1 VNKRN
6 PGWILISLCVITFS
20 SVKAQ
25 ENPHGDQKLTCE
37 DCHTSISWEDIHFDH
52 EATHYKLESAHV
64 KVSCSDCHAL
74 DDFSAVRRECL
85 SCHTDVHEAKLGS
98 ECVRCHSPSRWEIF
112 DTEEIHRD
120 TRFPMM
126 GRHNLIDCWSCHA
139 NLEEGDFTRGTTDCV
154 DCHENIYLSTE
165 NPRHVSL
172 GFSTACVEC
181 HEPPQWNPAFFPG
194 HDALFPIFSGEHDGS
209 WDGCADCHPDPGSY
223 GVFTCLTCH
232 GQADMDQEHGNIGGY
247 SYDSIACLMCHPT
260 GSKSGL
266 AENHDSDYFPI
277 FSGSHAS
284 EWQSCTDCH
293 DVSGDFTA
301 FSCVGCH
308 EHDRSSTDQGHS
320 GIPGYEYESSMCY
333 LCHPSGESGEFREHD
348 TLYFPIYSGKHRGK
362 WDDCSSCHNNPDDR
376 SAFTC
381 IDCHEH
387 DRSKMDEKHHD
398 VPDYVYESSA
408 CFECHPRGEE
418 EVILWKKPPSYR

>member
-1 VNKRN
+1 MGSTEPFPAGSAITGYLMIPRKDMSAMSVSVKVAAAATELIFCIQDQECKIWRWKKVNKSN

-64 KVSCSDCHAL
+64 RVSCSDWHAL

-112 DTEEIHRD
+112 DTEEHHRD
-120 TRFPMM
+120 TRCPVM
-126 GRHNLIDCWSCHA
+126 GRHNLIDCGSCHA

-209 WDGCADCHPDPGSY
+209 WDGCADCHPDPGS
-223 GVFTCLTCH
+223 
-232 GQADMDQEHGNIGGY
+232 
-247 SYDSIACLMCHPT
+247 
-260 GSKSGL
+260 
-266 AENHDSDYFPI
+266 
-277 FSGSHAS
+277 
-284 EWQSCTDCH
+284 
-293 DVSGDFTA
+293 
-301 FSCVGCH
+301 
-308 EHDRSSTDQGHS
+308 
-320 GIPGYEYESSMCY
+320 
-333 LCHPSGESGEFREHD
+333 
-348 TLYFPIYSGKHRGK
+348 
-362 WDDCSSCHNNPDDR
+362 
-376 SAFTC
+376 
-381 IDCHEH
+381 
-387 DRSKMDEKHHD
+387 
-398 VPDYVYESSA
+398 
-408 CFECHPRGEE
+408 
-418 EVILWKKPPSYR
+418 